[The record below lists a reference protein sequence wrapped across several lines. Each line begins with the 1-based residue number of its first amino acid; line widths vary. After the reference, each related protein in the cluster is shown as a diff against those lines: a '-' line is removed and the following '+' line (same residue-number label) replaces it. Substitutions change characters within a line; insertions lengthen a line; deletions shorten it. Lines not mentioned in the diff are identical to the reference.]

1 MITKEYFDFFA
12 ELEQNNN
19 KEWFDANRKRYEKH
33 IKVPFKKL
41 VEQLITEIA
50 FIDESVASLEAK
62 NAIFRINRDIRFSND
77 KTPYKTQ
84 MSAIITAGG
93 KKDKTSPGI
102 YFEITK
108 SGINIYGGVYSPDK
122 DQLLAIRNKIAEDMD
137 GFHKA
142 LNDKDF
148 QTHYGG
154 FADADKHKRIP
165 KELQHAAEEEPLI
178 YNKSF
183 FFASHEEIDNLNEPR
198 IVDIVMIKFLAA
210 KPMRDWLTNAMG

>member
-19 KEWFDANRKRYEKH
+19 KAWFDENRKRYEKH
-33 IKVPFKKL
+33 VKVPFKQL
-41 VEQLITEIA
+41 VELIITEVA

-93 KKDKTSPGI
+93 KKDKTSPGV

-108 SGINIYGGVYSPDK
+108 SGINIYGGVYGPDK
-122 DQLLAIRNKIAEDMD
+122 DQLLSIRNSIAEDMD
-137 GFHKA
+137 GFHEA
-142 LNDKDF
+142 LNNPDF
-148 QTHYGG
+148 QSHYGG
-154 FADADKHKRIP
+154 FAESDKHKRIP
-165 KELQHAAEEEPLI
+165 KELQPAAEEEPLI
-178 YNKSF
+178 FNKSF
-183 FFASHEEIDNLNEPR
+183 FYVSHEEIDDQNEPR

-210 KPMRDWLTNAMG
+210 KPMRDWLTEAMG